1 MDKFAKIYHYFN
13 LLSLDVVLG
22 ALAGMYF
29 FAHLLGVKLNQEVYL
44 LLALTVWIIYTLDHL
59 MDAKKAK
66 GGPSSLRHAFHLQHK
81 RGIQSF
87 LILAFVF
94 VVILLFWKK
103 ELHFLIKPGLILAF
117 SLALVLGLVIMLK
130 KRLAFLKEF
139 LIATFYVLGIALA
152 PFVYVDKL
160 IPVETYYIAG
170 FYFLIAYINLL
181 VLSQMDRAIDQK
193 DGYGS
198 VSMWLN
204 EKMLSRMILLLIGVA
219 LLYGLMLLVF
229 FRSYFHIYTGILLMI
244 LFIHLESFLKSSSNE
259 LSKRRVMELSF
270 VLPFLLVLF
279 L

>member
-1 MDKFAKIYHYFN
+1 VDKFAKIYHYFN

-66 GGPSSLRHAFHLQHK
+66 GGPSSLRHAFHLKHK

-103 ELHFLIKPGLILAF
+103 ELHILIKPGLILAF

-139 LIATFYVLGIALA
+139 LIAIFYVLGIALA

-160 IPVETYYIAG
+160 IPVETYYMAG

-198 VSMWLN
+198 VSMWIN

-219 LLYGLMLLVF
+219 VLYGLMLLVF
-229 FRSYFHIYTGILLMI
+229 LRSYFHIYTGILLMI